1 MKREDV
7 KAIFPNATDGEI
19 DNILNKFGEELN
31 PLKRKLKDAEVERD
45 DAKTALTA
53 AQANEASY
61 KQQLD
66 AANEKIEAGM
76 TAEEKLAQREK
87 EAEDREREFNL
98 KSNKLDAKSILVE
111 EGCFDEET
119 IDAIVE
125 QVADGDSEATRA
137 RAQLIVE
144 TVKKQ
149 REDVEQT
156 TKDALLKG
164 NPKPNGG
171 TGNNGAPA
179 TLKDFLALS
188 DAEQI
193 ALKDADPTILSQ
205 LK

>member
-7 KAIFPNATDGEI
+7 KAIFPNATDDEI
-19 DNILNKFGEELN
+19 DGILNKFGEELN

-87 EAEDREREFNL
+87 AAEDREREFNL
-98 KSNKLDAKSILVE
+98 KSNKLDAKSIFVE
-111 EGCFDEET
+111 AGCFDEET

-125 QVADGDSEATRA
+125 QVADSDSEATRV
-137 RAQLIVE
+137 RAELIVE

-149 REDVEQT
+149 RENVEQT

-171 TGNNGAPA
+171 TGNNGTPT

-193 ALKDADPTILSQ
+193 ALKEADPTILSQ